1 MCKKLLAMPAVL
13 MTAFLINTPPAR
25 GATTCENLTTL
36 SLPNTTITLAQTVAP
51 GAFTPPPA
59 PARGGAPAAA
69 APAAAQA
76 PAGRGRGQPFAD
88 LPAFCRVQAT
98 LKPSIDS
105 DIRMELWMPAA
116 SAEGSGE
123 PRRSSEER
131 SRVATSWNGKLR
143 GTGNGG
149 LGGGAGVNAAGL
161 ANGVRL
167 GYATAGNNTGHE
179 GDSRYAID
187 HPEKIK
193 DFGYRAA
200 HEMTVA
206 SKALIKAFYDK
217 DPTYSVMAEG
227 GGGTIAALSSA
238 QRYPEDYEVIAV
250 TGMSSYLTRHT
261 FAQMWFWQATHK
273 DTASYI
279 PQEKYTVLHDAALNA
294 CDGLDGLKDGIIG
307 AVERCKFD
315 PVVTQCK
322 GGPTGGQADAA
333 GCLTVPQVEAARKIY
348 AGPTNPRTKQALYS
362 PMYPGSELGWGQ
374 LAGGDAPLGIPLEFF
389 KYYVFKDPNWDYKT
403 RPVDFDK
410 DVPLADKPEIQPVNA
425 VDPDLRKFFARGG
438 KLLLVDGWSDTAVP
452 PKVATNY
459 YRNVVAKT
467 GAKAVKES
475 MRFFMVPGMGH
486 GPGTNGVE
494 NFNFD
499 ALSVIEQWKQTGR
512 APDQLIVDH
521 YKNGIEVGKRLV
533 CQYPQVAMY
542 QGSGNT
548 EDPGS
553 YSCK

>member
-1 MCKKLLAMPAVL
+1 MGKPLLLMTAVL
-13 MTAFLINTPPAR
+13 MTASFLNQAPAAA
-25 GATTCENLTTL
+25 ATTCENLTTL
-36 SLPNTTITLAQTVAP
+36 SLPNTSITLAQTVAP
-51 GAFTPPPA
+51 GAFTAPPPPA
-59 PARGGAPAAA
+59 RAAAPGAAA

-76 PAGRGRGQPFAD
+76 PAGRGRGQQFAD

-98 LKPSIDS
+98 LKPSSDS
-105 DIRMELWMPAA
+105 DIKMELWLP
-116 SAEGSGE
+116 
-123 PRRSSEER
+123 
-131 SRVATSWNGKLR
+131 VATSWNGKLR

-149 LGGGAGVNAAGL
+149 LGGGAGVNAGAL

-179 GDSRYAID
+179 GDSRYALD

-193 DFGYRAA
+193 DFGFRSA

-238 QRYPEDYEVIAV
+238 QRYPEDYDVIAV

-261 FAQMWFWQATHK
+261 FGQMWFWQATHK
-273 DTASYI
+273 DAASYI
-279 PQEKYTVLHDAALNA
+279 PQEKYAVLHGAALSA
-294 CDGLDGLKDGIIG
+294 CDALDGLKDGIIG
-307 AVERCKFD
+307 DVQRCRFD

-322 GGPTGGQADAA
+322 GADGP
-333 GCLTVPQVEAARKIY
+333 GCLTARQVEAARKIY
-348 AGPTNPRTKQALYS
+348 AGATNPRTKKEIYS

-438 KLLLVDGWSDTAVP
+438 TLLLVDGWSDTAVP

-459 YRNVVAKT
+459 YQNVLAKT
-467 GAKAVKES
+467 GVNTVKES
-475 MRFFMVPGMGH
+475 MRFFMVPAMGH

-494 NFNFD
+494 NMNFD
-499 ALSVIEQWKQTGR
+499 ALGVIEQWKQTGK
-512 APDQLIVDH
+512 APDRLIVDH
-521 YKNGIEVGKRLV
+521 YKNGMEVGKRLV

-542 QGSGNT
+542 KGSGNP
-548 EDPGS
+548 EDPAS
-553 YSCK
+553 YTCK